1 MPDRTDLGAA
11 DDYSVLGRGEPAVW
25 HASRCVAYAEAAAKA
40 GEAESWDV
48 PGSYEA
54 MARALAVSGDRA
66 TAEAWREKARVAV
79 ATIEDPD
86 DRGQIEQDIAT
97 LPL

>member
-1 MPDRTDLGAA
+1 MRPQ
-11 DDYSVLGRGEPAVW
+11 PALW
-25 HASRCVAYAEAAAKA
+25 HARRCVAYSEAAAKA

-48 PGSYEA
+48 PSAYEG

-66 TAEAWREKARVAV
+66 AAEVWREKARAAV

-86 DRGQIEQDIAT
+86 DRGQIE
-97 LPL
+97 